1 MQVIAELSSLEN
13 LEVLTVRGW
22 TRGPVVTLAA
32 LAPLRRL
39 TALQIAFLEDGPVRR
54 AMRRVTVAQHC
65 VHKALTKI
73 PR

>member
-39 TALQIAFLEDGPVRR
+39 TALQIAFLEDGPVRC
-54 AMRRVTVAQHC
+54 AIARVNSAQH
-65 VHKALTKI
+65 
-73 PR
+73 

>member
-54 AMRRVTVAQHC
+54 ASAVPPVASRSTLSTQM
-65 VHKALTKI
+65 
-73 PR
+73 

>member
-32 LAPLRRL
+32 LAPLRCL
-39 TALQIAFLEDGPVRR
+39 TALQIAFLEDGPVRHAHCR
-54 AMRRVTVAQHC
+54 ATCQAGAVARSCQ
-65 VHKALTKI
+65 
-73 PR
+73 R